1 MRKYVLTLYAFVTY
15 FFLFYSSKL
24 YSSSGFF
31 QTKTSSVLEKPPHK
45 QTCTAPAVSL
55 RVSRIWSQRAPRG
68 TARRDTSRCAGLH
81 GVSVTRLKQLV
92 LFKYFR
98 LISRLRSCELSTFY
112 KRNCKQNTSF
122 LMKSLLPPFF
132 SFLSYLG
139 VPLLLHTHQS
149 QRLRWSRG
157 ACQRTPAWC
166 WAVPRPSPG
175 CTCHLLHSWP
185 HQVQVLLYQT
195 KSRCFKTLPAAS
207 LSCGA
212 GMAGS
217 EVSLLPEGVGCSGGN
232 RVV

>member
-1 MRKYVLTLYAFVTY
+1 MTY

-31 QTKTSSVLEKPPHK
+31 QTKTSSVLEKPPHN

-139 VPLLLHTHQS
+139 VPLLLHTPTKAKDCGGLGEPASAHLLGAGPSPAPVLAAHVTSCIPGLTRFRCFSTKQS
-149 QRLRWSRG
+149 LDASRLSPLHLSPVV
-157 ACQRTPAWC
+157 PAW
-166 WAVPRPSPG
+166 RG
-175 CTCHLLHSWP
+175 
-185 HQVQVLLYQT
+185 
-195 KSRCFKTLPAAS
+195 R
-207 LSCGA
+207 
-212 GMAGS
+212 
-217 EVSLLPEGVGCSGGN
+217 
-232 RVV
+232 R

>member
-1 MRKYVLTLYAFVTY
+1 MTY

-139 VPLLLHTHQS
+139 VPLLLTHPPKPKTAVVSGSLPAHTCLVLG
-149 QRLRWSRG
+149 R
-157 ACQRTPAWC
+157 
-166 WAVPRPSPG
+166 PRPQSWLHMSPLAFLASPG
-175 CTCHLLHSWP
+175 SG
-185 HQVQVLLYQT
+185 
-195 KSRCFKTLPAAS
+195 AS
-207 LSCGA
+207 LPNK
-212 GMAGS
+212 
-217 EVSLLPEGVGCSGGN
+217 V
-232 RVV
+232 